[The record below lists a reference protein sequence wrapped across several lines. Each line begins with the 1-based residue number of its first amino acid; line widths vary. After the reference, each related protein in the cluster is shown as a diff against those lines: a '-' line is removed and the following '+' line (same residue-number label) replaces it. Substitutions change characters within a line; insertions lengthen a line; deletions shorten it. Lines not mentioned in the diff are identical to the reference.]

1 MADYTEDDLNQA
13 QQKHRPKGAIPHLP
27 KRDAPISEWRDWLTR
42 AFAMPKGY
50 RFDKLERHGRRLAN
64 PATITFLTPAGGR
77 VSFEFPEQRGLA
89 RGANLRATVVSVT
102 DGLCRM
108 PHLSNPE
115 CSDVWVALCSLA
127 TVLLEQD
134 ERDETR
140 DWIEKFLAICKIED
154 KRTLEP
160 AGRYDTLTTLKDHGN
175 FERRDAQALLA
186 PPSRAW
192 DWTTPILV
200 LDSVTGRRWIRVA
213 ELACYVRHVIGT
225 SLGDGVLDGR
235 LIHLGAQ
242 RLTYES
248 RNGAKHPR
256 ISFYLL
262 PEDALPDPIP

>member
-1 MADYTEDDLNQA
+1 M
-13 QQKHRPKGAIPHLP
+13 
-27 KRDAPISEWRDWLTR
+27 
-42 AFAMPKGY
+42 
-50 RFDKLERHGRRLAN
+50 
-64 PATITFLTPAGGR
+64 
-77 VSFEFPEQRGLA
+77 
-89 RGANLRATVVSVT
+89 RATVVSVT